1 MTHAIKTRAA
11 GVGHFARTG
20 AGARAA
26 RAFISEPESQQ
37 QSYTSLELE

>member
-1 MTHAIKTRAA
+1 MQQKQEPPVSDI
-11 GVGHFARTG
+11 FARTG